1 MPRQVLAFS
10 GLHRNGHPLTEA
22 DLAQVA
28 EMGNAQGSAPL
39 TFGHVRGDAIRYG
52 SAQNFATGPYTDP
65 ISGASVTG
73 LFADLD
79 FLDAVRPH
87 VEAGTLAQRSIGIR
101 RDPKG
106 RLYPH
111 HVALLGAQPPAVPG
125 LPDLVAFDAGGTD
138 LAEIRVTLG
147 PAGPLDG
154 TQADAA
160 ADFRDGSPLTRVLSN
175 EIDRL
180 ADTDAYADR
189 DAVIAALAAEAEVE
203 AATVQHILDGDI
215 PYPRLEWLRAFARA
229 LGIAEQTLVDVTDFW
244 FSYAR
249 PALRTAPAPSSS
261 TPPAP
266 MPADPTP
273 TPTGAADFSDTDEY
287 RALVARAE
295 RADARHKQG
304 QLDTLRTAATE
315 ATDAATAERIV
326 AFADALV
333 PAGSDALDFA
343 DGDDATR
350 SAEPIA
356 ELTEIVRSLGA
367 ARNGTLTSILNFS
380 TGTTDAEDADAKAAA
395 EAATKF

>member
-101 RDPKG
+101 RDPEG

-180 ADTDAYADR
+180 ADTDDYADR

-244 FSYAR
+244 FSDAR

-266 MPADPTP
+266 MPADPTQ
-273 TPTGAADFSDTDEY
+273 TAAADFADTDAY
-287 RALVARAE
+287 RNLVARTE
-295 RADARHKQG
+295 RAEARHKAV
-304 QLDTLRTAATE
+304 QLDALRTAATE
-315 ATDAATAERIV
+315 ATDATTAERIV
-326 AFADALV
+326 AFADALI
-333 PAGSDALDFA
+333 PAGADALDFA
-343 DGDDATR
+343 DGDETR
-350 SAEPIA
+350 TGEPIA
-356 ELTEIVRSLGA
+356 ELTEIVRSLGTH
-367 ARNGTLTSILNFS
+367 RNDALTSILDFS
-380 TGTTDAEDADAKAAA
+380 TGPTEDESA
-395 EAATKF
+395 EATATAQAASKF